1 MRNDHTSSSCAEFPV
16 AAGLQLQIEHL
27 TQWAKVLNA
36 NAFHHLYQQA
46 TKDNHKARNGY
57 DICRGDQLREIVSR
71 LMYA

>member
-1 MRNDHTSSSCAEFPV
+1 MRPDHSSSSRPEFPV

-27 TQWAKVLNA
+27 TQWSKVLNA
-36 NAFHHLYQQA
+36 NAFHQLYQQA
-46 TKDNHKARNGY
+46 TKDNHKARTGF